1 MLLVT
6 GKARVLH
13 FRLWWGGGGGQVQRG
28 SEQDLA
34 PDHGPCEPALV
45 DGQKFDCKQKSS
57 KMELGSFLSIFA
69 VDTAAEKQNVPYY
82 AARRYVVLHCSIAW
96 ISALA

>member
-1 MLLVT
+1 
-6 GKARVLH
+6 
-13 FRLWWGGGGGQVQRG
+13 
-28 SEQDLA
+28 
-34 PDHGPCEPALV
+34 
-45 DGQKFDCKQKSS
+45 
-57 KMELGSFLSIFA
+57 MELGSFLSIFA